1 MRDLLG
7 WNLPLGRWFGIH
19 VRVHV
24 FFVLLVIVAISMSLD
39 KDPQRQLLVDVS
51 ITLAIL
57 FVSVLAHELGHCFA
71 ARQMDGRVD
80 QIVLWPLGGLAP
92 INLSHQPQE
101 EMVTAAAGPLVNM
114 SIAAVAIIPLL
125 FMHQDM
131 STVLNPL
138 RSPLPLE
145 GVTWVYCLQLVVWV
159 NWLLTLANVFL
170 PAYPLD
176 GGRVLRSLIWQKRG
190 YRTAV
195 TMVAMVAKLTAAAI
209 CVAAG
214 VMMYY
219 QVYPDAVLPLAL
231 LGIVV
236 YFSAKQEAERLH
248 DRETDEGLLG
258 YDFSQG
264 YTSLERNF
272 DAAPRR
278 TPGLVRQWL
287 DSRREARLLRQKQ
300 IEEQDDQRMDEV
312 LARLHEVGRDGLS
325 DEDRALLDRQSARY
339 RNRQQG

>member
-24 FFVLLVIVAISMSLD
+24 FFVLLAIVALSMSLD
-39 KDPQRQLLVDVS
+39 KDPQRELLVDVAL
-51 ITLAIL
+51 TLSVL
-57 FVSVLAHELGHCFA
+57 FLSVLAHELGHCFA

-101 EMVTAAAGPLVNM
+101 EMVTAAAGPLMNM
-114 SIAAVAIIPLL
+114 SIAVVAVIPLL

-131 STVLNPL
+131 REVLNPF
-138 RSPLPLE
+138 RSPQPAE
-145 GVTWVYCLQLVVWV
+145 QVTWVYCLQLVVWV
-159 NWLLTLANVFL
+159 NWMLTLVNFL

-176 GGRVLRSLIWQKRG
+176 GGRVLRSLVWQKRG

-195 TMVAMVAKLTAAAI
+195 TVVAMVAKFTALAMCVVAWTLIYPRYPEAA
-209 CVAAG
+209 
-214 VMMYY
+214 
-219 QVYPDAVLPLAL
+219 LPLTL
-231 LGIVV
+231 LGVFV
-236 YFSAKQEAERLH
+236 YFSAKQESERLH
-248 DRETDEGLLG
+248 DREADDGLLG

-264 YTSLERNF
+264 YTSLEKNF
-272 DAAPRR
+272 DTIPRR
-278 TPGLVRQWL
+278 SPGLMRQWL
-287 DSRREARLLRQKQ
+287 ENRREARRVRQKE
-300 IEEQDDQRMDEV
+300 IEEQDDQRVDEV
-312 LARLHEVGRDGLS
+312 LARLHDLGRDALS
-325 DEDRALLDRQSARY
+325 DDDRALLDRVSARY